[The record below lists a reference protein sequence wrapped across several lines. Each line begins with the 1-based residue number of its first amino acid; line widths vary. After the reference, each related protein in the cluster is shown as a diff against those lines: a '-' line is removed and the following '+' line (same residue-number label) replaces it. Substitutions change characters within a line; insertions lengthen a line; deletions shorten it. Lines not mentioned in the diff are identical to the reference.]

1 MSLHLSHR
9 AGPGGP
15 ERGGKSPT
23 FMKRSVVALLLFS
36 LALAACQNAGGK
48 AGSPSRMEPSTP
60 TEVSPVYAS
69 ALCTLMGL
77 DSRSEVSKDRPVIV
91 MWGWS
96 AATMDQIRDYIDA
109 AIVKVTFDGKEL
121 SGRLQKNIP
130 FDDTS
135 KIYRAVWMAGVG
147 IPAPGLHVITYSLEF
162 RHEIFD
168 GTDYYGPGTKNDK
181 LSDRCEIDVK

>member
-1 MSLHLSHR
+1 
-9 AGPGGP
+9 
-15 ERGGKSPT
+15 
-23 FMKRSVVALLLFS
+23 MKRITVSLLIFFLF
-36 LALAACQNAGGK
+36 LAACQNAGLK
-48 AGSPSRMEPSTP
+48 AGSSSPTAPSTP
-60 TEVSPVYAS
+60 TEVSPVYVS
-69 ALCTLMGL
+69 ALCTLMGME
-77 DSRSEVSKDRPVIV
+77 SRVEVSKDRPVIV

-96 AATMDQIRDYIDA
+96 AATMDQIQDYLDA
-109 AIVKVTFDGKEL
+109 GMAKVTFDGKEL
-121 SGRLQKNIP
+121 SGQMQKNIP

-162 RHEIFD
+162 QRAIFD